1 MPASSQEQFGDYV
14 RPFHIEGL
22 GVRGR
27 LVRMEAVIDHAIA
40 GHDYPPEAVELIG
53 EVLALTTALASGLKY
68 DGVFSLQIK
77 GDGPIGTIVADLTS
91 DGGLRAYAKVDEDGL
106 RAATAGG
113 AVQRLL
119 GAGYM
124 AFTVDQG
131 PDTERYQGITEL
143 TGATLADCAHHYF
156 QQSEQLE
163 TAIIIVADTRR
174 AAALMVQR
182 LADDRPADDV
192 DDDFWRKAV
201 VLMSSATPAE
211 LLDAA
216 VTPEIL
222 LHRLYHADDVRL
234 YAPRQLE
241 HACRCSEDRV
251 VRTLKSFPRDA
262 IDDMVEDDGHV
273 RVVCEF
279 CKADYA
285 FDIAALDDLYR
296 DTTPA

>member
-1 MPASSQEQFGDYV
+1 
-14 RPFHIEGL
+14 
-22 GVRGR
+22 
-27 LVRMEAVIDHAIA
+27 
-40 GHDYPPEAVELIG
+40 
-53 EVLALTTALASGLKY
+53 
-68 DGVFSLQIK
+68 
-77 GDGPIGTIVADLTS
+77 
-91 DGGLRAYAKVDEDGL
+91 
-106 RAATAGG
+106 
-113 AVQRLL
+113 
-119 GAGYM
+119 
-124 AFTVDQG
+124 
-131 PDTERYQGITEL
+131 
-143 TGATLADCAHHYF
+143 
-156 QQSEQLE
+156 
-163 TAIIIVADTRR
+163 
-174 AAALMVQR
+174 MVQR

-211 LLDAA
+211 LLDDKHTLIFSKA
-216 VTPEIL
+216 IL